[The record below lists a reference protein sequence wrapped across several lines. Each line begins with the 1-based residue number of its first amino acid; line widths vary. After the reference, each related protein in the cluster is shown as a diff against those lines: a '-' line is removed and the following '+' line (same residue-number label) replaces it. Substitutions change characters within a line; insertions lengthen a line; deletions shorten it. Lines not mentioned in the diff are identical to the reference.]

1 MTKDEKLSE
10 LRMLK
15 KIKYITL
22 LLITNESTDFSE
34 SLNISLELILILMK
48 NSFFFN
54 IYISEN
60 NFSKRQIPPPRDIS
74 TLKRKGTRYLDPKYS
89 RWISVDPALAEYI
102 PGAGKS
108 DEADK
113 LPGMG
118 GVFNSV
124 NLSLFH
130 YAGNNPV
137 RYVDPDG
144 NDIWLATEWIGMLGG
159 DVRMASNGETYMVG
173 KARVK
178 FFNLTTHESFSQ
190 TYDILCT
197 DSYGV
202 NFYFGASGGF
212 TKYVK
217 FFPENA
223 TKDDVKKSYTGIFA
237 SFSNPAYAPLSD
249 TDVAGL
255 SVSNAMV
262 VGVDSK
268 KGIDVDNCWIGIN
281 YSLSFNLYDLFIPG
295 GLGVPNAG
303 IQYQVYKLPK
313 QDWTEY
319 QEEFE
324 ATKLYKESPLHIPR
338 KLLSDKHS
346 ELKATE

>member
-1 MTKDEKLSE
+1 MMNSE
-10 LRMLK
+10 NKQTK
-15 KIKYITL
+15 KIRLTHPL
-22 LLITNESTDFSE
+22 LLITTSEQSTRQG
-34 SLNISLELILILMK
+34 LIAELALFLLRY
-48 NSFFFN
+48 SFFLNDTSEPQNSCAVKSSQFPTPQGN
-54 IYISEN
+54 IYM
-60 NFSKRQIPPPRDIS
+60 
-74 TLKRKGTRYLDPKYS
+74 GARYLDPKYS
-89 RWISVDPALAEYI
+89 RWISVDPALGEYI
-102 PGAGKS
+102 PRAPINN
-108 DEADK
+108 EAK
-113 LPGMG
+113 KHNQNLPGMG

-124 NLSLFH
+124 NLNLFH
-130 YAGNNPV
+130 YAGNNPL

-262 VGVDSK
+262 VGVDPK

>member
-74 TLKRKGTRYLDPKYS
+74 PLKRKGARYLDPKYS
-89 RWISVDPALAEYI
+89 RWISVDPALGEYI

-118 GVFNSV
+118 GLFNTV

-137 RYVDPDG
+137 RYIDPDG
-144 NDIWLATEWIGMLGG
+144 RIQRKKDGSVTFFPYSDEPILELGNSDLILLFHWGDIKANDGTNIKVRYNLSDYRPENSNCHGFTFTNGLVWIQPDQVQALLDGDGYNELQKPEAGGIFVQYDDAGMAWHSGKILSVNTTENIIEVIEAMGVTVFKRT
-159 DVRMASNGETYMVG
+159 DG
-173 KARVK
+173 KLYDTRVHKYRIDEMGTVK
-178 FFNLTTHESFSQ
+178 FFKNE
-190 TYDILCT
+190 
-197 DSYGV
+197 G
-202 NFYFGASGGF
+202 
-212 TKYVK
+212 
-217 FFPENA
+217 
-223 TKDDVKKSYTGIFA
+223 
-237 SFSNPAYAPLSD
+237 
-249 TDVAGL
+249 
-255 SVSNAMV
+255 
-262 VGVDSK
+262 
-268 KGIDVDNCWIGIN
+268 
-281 YSLSFNLYDLFIPG
+281 
-295 GLGVPNAG
+295 
-303 IQYQVYKLPK
+303 
-313 QDWTEY
+313 
-319 QEEFE
+319 
-324 ATKLYKESPLHIPR
+324 
-338 KLLSDKHS
+338 DKIV
-346 ELKATE
+346 ED

>member
-1 MTKDEKLSE
+1 MSIFNMQNLKTYHPQLLVLLATTAYQQEFDFASE
-10 LRMLK
+10 LLVFFIRYLF
-15 KIKYITL
+15 L
-22 LLITNESTDFSE
+22 FEQFS
-34 SLNISLELILILMK
+34 NK
-48 NSFFFN
+48 NKSCDPKAPQ
-54 IYISEN
+54 
-60 NFSKRQIPPPRDIS
+60 FSAPQGNGEMGI
-74 TLKRKGTRYLDPKYS
+74 RYLDPKYS
-89 RWISVDPALAEYI
+89 RWISVDPALGEYV
-102 PGAGKS
+102 PQAPVN
-108 DEADK
+108 DEAK
-113 LPGMG
+113 KHNQNLPGMG
-118 GVFNSV
+118 GLFNSV
-124 NLSLFH
+124 NGNLYH
-130 YAGNNPV
+130 YAGNNPM

-173 KARVK
+173 KAHVK

-262 VGVDSK
+262 VGVDPK

>member
-1 MTKDEKLSE
+1 
-10 LRMLK
+10 MLVNK
-15 KIKYITL
+15 KFLTL
-22 LLITNESTDFSE
+22 LLSSEKTELSDDF
-34 SLNISLELILILMK
+34 NTFKDLILFLVKYAFILNDTTSYNTFLKREFPKHKELFFK
-48 NSFFFN
+48 NS
-54 IYISEN
+54 
-60 NFSKRQIPPPRDIS
+60 
-74 TLKRKGTRYLDPKYS
+74 KGARYLDPKYS
-89 RWISVDPALAEYI
+89 RWISVDPALGEYI
-102 PGAGKS
+102 PRAPINN
-108 DEADK
+108 EAK
-113 LPGMG
+113 KHNQNLPGMG

-124 NLSLFH
+124 NLNLFH

-159 DVRMASNGETYMVG
+159 DVRMGRNGETYMVG

-262 VGVDSK
+262 VGVDPK

-281 YSLSFNLYDLFIPG
+281 CSLSFNLYDLFIPG

-313 QDWTEY
+313 QKWTDLEL
-319 QEEFE
+319 QDCFE
-324 ATKLYKESPLHIPR
+324 TTGLYKESPLYIPY
-338 KLLSDKHS
+338 KLLNNRHS
-346 ELKATE
+346 QLNEQGN

>member
-1 MTKDEKLSE
+1 MISE
-10 LRMLK
+10 PKQKMKHSHLLVLTTNSVSRKELGAVSDILLFLLR
-15 KIKYITL
+15 YPFL
-22 LLITNESTDFSE
+22 LNNTSNTQNSCVQETPQ
-34 SLNISLELILILMK
+34 LNAPQG
-48 NSFFFN
+48 N
-54 IYISEN
+54 IYM
-60 NFSKRQIPPPRDIS
+60 
-74 TLKRKGTRYLDPKYS
+74 GARYLDPKYS
-89 RWISVDPALAEYI
+89 RWISVDPALGEYI
-102 PGAGKS
+102 PRAPIN
-108 DEADK
+108 DEAK
-113 LPGMG
+113 KHNQNIPGMG
-118 GVFNSV
+118 GLFNSV
-124 NLSLFH
+124 NLNLYH
-130 YAGNNPV
+130 YAGNNPL

-262 VGVDSK
+262 VGVDPK